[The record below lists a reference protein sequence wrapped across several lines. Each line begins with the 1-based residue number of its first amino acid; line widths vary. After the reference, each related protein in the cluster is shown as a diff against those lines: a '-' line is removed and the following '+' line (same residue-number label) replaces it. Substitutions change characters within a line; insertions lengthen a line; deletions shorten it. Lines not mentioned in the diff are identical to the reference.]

1 MATHVF
7 NYAKGEILKGNIDLD
22 GHDIRFMFLMTNTT
36 ADTENDAIQFIDD
49 LTTLD
54 EFDGS
59 GYSAGG
65 FALDSEAVAVDD
77 ANDRAEFDA
86 ADEACGALGAG
97 ARSIAGVLIYK
108 FVTNNTD
115 SIPICWNEFA
125 SPVTADGSSITVQWN
140 AEGILQA
147 A

>member
-7 NYAKGEILKGNIDLD
+7 NYAKGEILKGNIDFD
-22 GHDIRFMFLMTNTT
+22 AADIRFMFLMTNTT
-36 ADTENDAIQFIDD
+36 ADTENDNIESISD

-65 FALDSEAVAVDD
+65 FALDSEGVTVDLT
-77 ANDRAEFDA
+77 NDRAEFDA

-97 ARSIAGVLIYK
+97 TRSIMGVLVYK

-115 SIPICWNEFA
+115 SIPISWNEFA